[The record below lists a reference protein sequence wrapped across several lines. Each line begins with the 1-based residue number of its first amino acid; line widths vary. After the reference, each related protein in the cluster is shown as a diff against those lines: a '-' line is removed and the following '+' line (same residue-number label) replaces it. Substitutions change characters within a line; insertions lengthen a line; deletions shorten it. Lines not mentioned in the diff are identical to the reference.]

1 MITKNRIEKAFS
13 ALANESETLRAHVRA
28 VESILAGNV
37 LDRQNGKTISARLKG
52 VVAAA
57 YGIEAERLT
66 NGETYYPGVNYRP
79 GRYYGEPAH
88 VEITTPLAGWGSYDL
103 ELVPDADGRLD
114 AAATRAAWLKHCE
127 LVKSWAAHRDR
138 ARAHLQSAAAVY
150 NEIEGKAR
158 ELFRLLGD
166 GPNGC
171 ITTTLTAFRGQIHER
186 LNAFRWNERDVPA
199 EMEG

>member
-1 MITKNRIEKAFS
+1 MITKNRIEKAFA

-52 VVAAA
+52 VIAKA

-66 NGETYYPGVNYRP
+66 NGEIYFPGVAYRP
-79 GRYYGEPAH
+79 GRYQGEPAH
-88 VEITTPLAGWGSYDL
+88 VEIKIPLAGWGNYDL
-103 ELVPDADGRLD
+103 ELVPDTNGRLD
-114 AAATRAAWLKHCE
+114 AAATRAAWLAHCE
-127 LVKSWAAHRDR
+127 RVETWAANRDR
-138 ARAHLQSAAAVY
+138 ARAHLRSAAAVY

-158 ELFRLLGD
+158 ELFQLLGN
-166 GPNGC
+166 GPHGC
-171 ITTTLTAFRGQIHER
+171 DITTLCAFRGQIYER
-186 LNAFRWNERDVPA
+186 LNAFRWNERDIPA